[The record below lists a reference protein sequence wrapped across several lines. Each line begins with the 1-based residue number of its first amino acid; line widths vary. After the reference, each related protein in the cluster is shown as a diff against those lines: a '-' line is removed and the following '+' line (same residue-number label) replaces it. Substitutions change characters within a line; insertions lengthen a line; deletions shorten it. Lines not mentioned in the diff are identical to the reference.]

1 MPHAKMVE
9 VLNSNSNL
17 PKVQFITD
25 LFVSNIALPCGAF
38 YGVGSCWFLKTEEG
52 EIKLYAGDIVAKVGE
67 TVKDGVPQ
75 PVFAAYG
82 MRRLK
87 PE

>member
-1 MPHAKMVE
+1 MGMFYME
-9 VLNSNSNL
+9 VSSHNEE
-17 PKVQFITD
+17 
-25 LFVSNIALPCGAF
+25 ALSKWTGGAF

-52 EIKLYAGDIVAKVGE
+52 EIKLYTGDIVAIVGE
-67 TVKDGVPQ
+67 TVKDGVHQ

>member
-1 MPHAKMVE
+1 MGMFYME
-9 VLNSNSNL
+9 VSSHNEE
-17 PKVQFITD
+17 
-25 LFVSNIALPCGAF
+25 ALSKWTGGAF
-38 YGVGSCWFLKTEEG
+38 YGVGFCWFLKTEEG
-52 EIKLYAGDIVAKVGE
+52 EIKLYTGDIVAIVGE

>member
-1 MPHAKMVE
+1 M
-9 VLNSNSNL
+9 
-17 PKVQFITD
+17 
-25 LFVSNIALPCGAF
+25 
-38 YGVGSCWFLKTEEG
+38 GSCWFLKTEEG

>member
-1 MPHAKMVE
+1 MGMFNME
-9 VLNSNSNL
+9 VSSYNEE
-17 PKVQFITD
+17 
-25 LFVSNIALPCGAF
+25 ALSKWTGGAF
-38 YGVGSCWFLKTEEG
+38 YGVDSCWFLKTEEG

-67 TVKDGVPQ
+67 TVKDGVSQ

-82 MRRLK
+82 VRRLK

>member
-1 MPHAKMVE
+1 MGMIHME
-9 VLNSNSNL
+9 VSSYNEE
-17 PKVQFITD
+17 
-25 LFVSNIALPCGAF
+25 ALSKWTGGAF
-38 YGVGSCWFLKTEEG
+38 YGMGSSWFLKTEEG
-52 EIKLYAGDIVAKVGE
+52 EIRLYAGDIVAKVGE
-67 TVKDGVPQ
+67 TIKDGVPQ

>member
-1 MPHAKMVE
+1 MGMFYME
-9 VLNSNSNL
+9 VSSQNEE
-17 PKVQFITD
+17 
-25 LFVSNIALPCGAF
+25 ALSKWTGGAF

-52 EIKLYAGDIVAKVGE
+52 EIKLYAGDTVAKVGE

>member
-1 MPHAKMVE
+1 MV
-9 VLNSNSNL
+9 
-17 PKVQFITD
+17 
-25 LFVSNIALPCGAF
+25 
-38 YGVGSCWFLKTEEG
+38 LKTEEG

>member
-1 MPHAKMVE
+1 MGMFYME
-9 VLNSNSNL
+9 VSSHNEE
-17 PKVQFITD
+17 
-25 LFVSNIALPCGAF
+25 ALSKWTGGAF

-75 PVFAAYG
+75 PVFAAYE